1 MEKHE
6 EKIGELSEK
15 WQARFAFYD
24 QYGLPGFWK
33 TPPLYASGYKTLSF
47 SQRMNMGFNVWAF
60 VFSFIYL
67 FYLGLWKKGITVL
80 LLFLAVGAISI
91 AYDVSIIGYAISAL
105 VGFRANIWF
114 YLLKVKNEQTWG
126 L

>member
-1 MEKHE
+1 
-6 EKIGELSEK
+6 
-15 WQARFAFYD
+15 
-24 QYGLPGFWK
+24 
-33 TPPLYASGYKTLSF
+33 
-47 SQRMNMGFNVWAF
+47 

-91 AYDVSIIGYAISAL
+91 AYDMSIIGYAISAL